1 MNDEQNVPPSQP
13 SEGQPAAPAAAAA
26 ESKPAPPAKKEAPP
40 PEPPKPGVFCQRLS
54 ALGITTTPL
63 GDDAMGIEMID
74 VAAKDLLRVA
84 ELLRG
89 DEQMQM
95 DLLVSVSGV
104 DMKDYRQSVYH
115 LVSTKTHKSLAIK
128 VKAEDEKVP
137 SVVSIWPGADWHERE
152 SYDLF
157 GIIYEG
163 HPDLRRI
170 LMPIDWVGHPMRKDY
185 VNSDPRLVWNER

>member
-13 SEGQPAAPAAAAA
+13 SEGQPAAEAAA
-26 ESKPAPPAKKEAPP
+26 ESKPAPPPVKKEAPP
-40 PEPPKPGVFCQRLS
+40 SEPPKPGVVGQRLS
-54 ALGITTTPL
+54 ALGITTKPS
-63 GDDAMGIEMID
+63 GNDAMGIEMID
-74 VAAKDLLRVA
+74 VAASDLLRVA
-84 ELLRG
+84 ELVRG
-89 DEQMQM
+89 DEQIQM

-115 LVSTKTHKSLAIK
+115 LVSTKSHKSLAIK
-128 VKAEDEKVP
+128 VTAVDEKVP
-137 SVVSIWPGADWHERE
+137 SVVSIWPGAEWHERE

-170 LMPIDWVGHPMRKDY
+170 LMPSDWIGHPMRKDY
-185 VNSDPRLVWNER
+185 VNTDARLVWNER